1 MGTWALAWL
10 ACTGPDPKAR
20 DGEPSTVTTDLVS
33 TTPPDTGPRDHTAW
47 TTDTGPTP
55 DGPMAPAWYRMSSVY
70 WYDFRIPATPGGGD
84 SGRTDTGAAVGWWP
98 RYAAF
103 SWDFG
108 FDGDGNLV
116 DVDAGAYGV
125 LPPTMRVTLATWDY
139 LYVYEGDA
147 AYTAEWCSFE
157 LPLTGA
163 WQPEGVPGGRLWWGA
178 SWTGAAVGGNCDTP
192 GWELD
197 RAWWGDPRATWD
209 GADDIGFAI
218 GDPTTE
224 VVGLLAGAVDEP
236 VLLGGSLR
244 FPPLLGASPD
254 DRVFGQAFVVDPD
267 TMALELDGD
276 QITPIPRADLYPWP

>member
-1 MGTWALAWL
+1 MATWALAWL
-10 ACTGPDPKAR
+10 ACSGEDPKPPR
-20 DGEPSTVTTDLVS
+20 GDEGDPTDEPTDD
-33 TTPPDTGPRDHTAW
+33 TPPTETAVPGHTAW
-47 TTDTGPTP
+47 PDDTGPTP

-70 WYDFRIPATPGGGD
+70 WYDFRIPAGNGRDSGGD
-84 SGRTDTGAAVGWWP
+84 TGPAVGWWP

-125 LPPTMRVTLATWDY
+125 LPPTLRVTLATWDY
-139 LYVYEGDA
+139 LYVYDGDA
-147 AYTAEWCSFE
+147 SHTEEWCSFE
-157 LPLTGA
+157 LPLEGA

-178 SWTGAAVGGNCDTP
+178 SWTGGPIGGNCDTP

-197 RAWWGDPRATWD
+197 PRWWGDPRATWD

-218 GDPTTE
+218 GDPTPE
-224 VVGLLAGAVDEP
+224 VVSLLAADLDESL
-236 VLLGGSLR
+236 LLGGSLR
-244 FPPLLGASPD
+244 FPPLLGAQPD

-267 TMALELDGD
+267 TMALALDGD
-276 QITPIPRADLYPWP
+276 QITPIPRDDLYPWP